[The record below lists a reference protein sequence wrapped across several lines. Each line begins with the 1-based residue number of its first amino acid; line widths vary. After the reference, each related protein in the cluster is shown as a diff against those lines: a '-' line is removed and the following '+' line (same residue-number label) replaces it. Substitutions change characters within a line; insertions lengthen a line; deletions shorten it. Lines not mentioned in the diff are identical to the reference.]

1 MGFLS
6 KLPKHN
12 KYKLVA
18 GYQNSHWW
26 LSIILKDY
34 PENKIEKCSS
44 RCFLGRERL
53 IVVSLISPCDQ
64 LFDFIFQVSVKNIH
78 FRYED
83 KVR

>member
-1 MGFLS
+1 M
-6 KLPKHN
+6 
-12 KYKLVA
+12 
-18 GYQNSHWW
+18 
-26 LSIILKDY
+26 
-34 PENKIEKCSS
+34 EKCSS

-64 LFDFIFQVSVKNIH
+64 LFHFIFQVSVKNIH